1 MSSRRRLAFFFL
13 AALFQACGWFARHD
27 LDEQRREKGKKEK
40 RSLGAKTEE
49 ERIKNQKKKKKKNA
63 FSFVHVQQAAVHCE
77 RFQESERQR
86 KTVEKERIKNRQ
98 KRFALF
104 FVHVQAANCGRF

>member
-49 ERIKNQKKKKKKNA
+49 ERIKNQKKKKRKKCIFFRARAASSCSLRAVSRERKAKKNSRKGA
-63 FSFVHVQQAAVHCE
+63 N
-77 RFQESERQR
+77 QESTKARR
-86 KTVEKERIKNRQ
+86 TFLRAR
-98 KRFALF
+98 AS
-104 FVHVQAANCGRF
+104 C